1 MDSRSVARVNPGGP
15 CGQRATRVGHDTRLA
30 RGGTGEGTTPH
41 KSHVSHTSHRMVKP
55 DPLAMRGVN
64 GRGWDRTSVPRV
76 KRVHRETRLCPDMP
90 GTAQPCVLTGDR
102 ADTNGI
108 AACDPSRRFRPD

>member
-1 MDSRSVARVNPGGP
+1 MAVGPVQLIVLGFDQPEFMRSACHSRRSRYA
-15 CGQRATRVGHDTRLA
+15 LA

-64 GRGWDRTSVPRV
+64 GLGWDRTSVPRV
-76 KRVHRETRLCPDMP
+76 KRVHRETRLCPDML
-90 GTAQPCVLTGDR
+90 GRLNHA
-102 ADTNGI
+102 
-108 AACDPSRRFRPD
+108 S